1 VKGGKVMTV
10 KVNKSEYVRGLPVTL
25 SAKEVVAK
33 GKAAGISL
41 TVAHVY
47 AIRSKSK
54 TSKGGG
60 GGARGA
66 RGARKGVA
74 PRAAASSPERVLVE
88 LVIAHG
94 FQTVADAVEG
104 LRARIS
110 QSLGGPISIGAG
122 APRLAVAA
130 AAARPSVAKAKVRG
144 GKLVRR
150 SSGDIQKTADAI
162 VSLLKKNPKGLRAEE
177 IQKALG
183 LHRRETPRPIEKLLA
198 TKKIRKTGEKRS
210 TRYFA

>member
-1 VKGGKVMTV
+1 VKGGEVTTV
-10 KVNKSEYVRGLPVTL
+10 KVNKSEYVRGLPATL

-54 TSKGGG
+54 TSKGG
-60 GGARGA
+60 A
-66 RGARKGVA
+66 RGARKSAGVA
-74 PRAAASSPERVLVE
+74 PRAASAASTPERVLVA
-88 LVIAHG
+88 LVIEHG
-94 FQTVADAVEG
+94 FQTVAQAVEG
-104 LRARIS
+104 LRARIN
-110 QSLGGPISIGAG
+110 QSLGGPISIGA
-122 APRLAVAA
+122 PKLAVAA
-130 AAARPSVAKAKVRG
+130 AAAAKPSVAKAKVRG

-150 SSGDIQKTADAI
+150 SSGDIMKTADAI

-177 IQKALG
+177 IQKSLG

-198 TKKIRKTGEKRS
+198 TKKIRKTGKKRS